1 MENMIAFNIMQIIL
15 DIAFIITL
23 VIIVPDYL
31 NDKITIRYLRSDID
45 LLYEYL
51 PAESKYTSNDE
62 INIKPVEVE
71 EELPKINIGS
81 VLELDKIKP
90 KPNKKSKTKR
100 RSYKDKYIIGDYIK
114 SLQEMSDY
122 VNGHNLVLYD
132 NNSHKF
138 LKLKYITDEW
148 GDWVLHFENGYSSPF
163 VTYVYKKCKRKDG
176 LKEANYE

>member
-1 MENMIAFNIMQIIL
+1 MENMIAFAITQIII
-15 DIAFIITL
+15 DIAVAIVLII
-23 VIIVPDYL
+23 IIPDYL
-31 NDKITIRYLRSDID
+31 NAKLTIKYLKSDVD

-51 PAESKYTSNDE
+51 PAEYTGNSE

-90 KPNKKSKTKR
+90 KPNKKSTTKR

-122 VNGHNLVLYD
+122 VNNHNLVLYD
-132 NNSHKF
+132 NNLHKF
-138 LKLKYITDEW
+138 LKIKYITDEW

-163 VTYVYKKCKRKDG
+163 VSYVYKKCKRKDG
-176 LKEANYE
+176 LKEANYG